1 MTQRSWSTPTAPIDG
16 VIDDDDDVVVAGIT
30 IAELLVSVETMT
42 ARTARRRQQF
52 ADDLKD
58 GIPIVG
64 YDATVACSH
73 AQSSFTRRRGR
84 PRRAH
89 LIVAATAAATQREV
103 GSADLFA
110 FRDLPGRHRQNASVV
125 THRTVADALT
135 NGAVRSRSAPRF
147 QPGGAR
153 VASGV
158 RSRPHR
164 PPLVSAHVSHP
175 GIDGWRT

>member
-1 MTQRSWSTPTAPIDG
+1 

-89 LIVAATAAATQREV
+89 LIVAATARPLSERSA
-103 GSADLFA
+103 SADLFA

-135 NGAVRSRSAPRF
+135 NGGGAIEVGAKVPTRWSQGSFRSAFSTSP
-147 QPGGAR
+147 
-153 VASGV
+153 S
-158 RSRPHR
+158 
-164 PPLVSAHVSHP
+164 PLVSAHVSHP
-175 GIDGWRT
+175 ASTGGGPELDQISRPQLPRL